1 LAKKVRGLKRIQ
13 ESLIRVSNRK
23 DFILLKSVVFDIIG
37 AERTR
42 ARKAWQGSEGRLRT
56 REIGSG

>member
-1 LAKKVRGLKRIQ
+1 MSENSMAWGFMD
-13 ESLIRVSNRK
+13 RK